1 MIIKNKKAEYV
12 ESDQFLNDDYVDKK
26 FKRINKNTEKKSSRN
41 KTKKI
46 LKFVINFSL
55 YIILFFILEIYFK
68 FTYTEM
74 IVLVGSLI
82 SLYSIVGTLM
92 LIFLTLLTYWRTK
105 FSGFALELLLDFE
118 LFVMTFVCIFTLIF
132 YKNDFF
138 SLW

>member
-92 LIFLTLLTYWRTK
+92 LIFLTLMTYLRTK